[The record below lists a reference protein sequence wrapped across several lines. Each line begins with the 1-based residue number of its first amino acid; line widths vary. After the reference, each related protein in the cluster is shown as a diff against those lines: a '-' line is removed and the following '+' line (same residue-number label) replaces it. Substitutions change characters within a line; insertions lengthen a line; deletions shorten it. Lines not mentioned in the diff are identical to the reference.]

1 MMGGREVLLIALLG
15 LVVVQGQEKRRTSNN
30 CQVDMDCPD
39 NAFCRVSTYCVCKEG
54 YVYTAVNST
63 HKSCLK
69 EANFGEECTHNIQCQ
84 AILGTQSECKH
95 GVCRCV
101 PTAHWDVRCFETALV
116 GERCTV
122 DQNCYLGETGPE
134 QVAYC
139 VRGYCTCPLQSSP
152 RDNGTR
158 CVRDSGLGGPC
169 EDQLQC
175 AGAGLECQGTCQ
187 CRKNWV
193 AHNDSKICV
202 EAVHHLGEACEYD
215 VQCDALSGK
224 PEARSPGAALCLG
237 GVCQCA
243 YSARATGTPE
253 RCWQRKRPGQDC
265 VVDEECVSEEDEP
278 GYCLNGICTCKN
290 CSPDAKDFFG
300 GASTISRPP
309 VYIAAIIATV
319 AILRH

>member
-15 LVVVQGQEKRRTSNN
+15 LVVVQGQEKRKQPQYLKIGRTSNN

-202 EAVHHLGEACEYD
+202 EAKEIYRNTVCASSGRGMRIRCPVRCVIGKTGGKISWRCFMLRWCLSMRL
-215 VQCDALSGK
+215 QCTRNWYA
-224 PEARSPGAALCLG
+224 
-237 GVCQCA
+237 
-243 YSARATGTPE
+243 
-253 RCWQRKRPGQDC
+253 
-265 VVDEECVSEEDEP
+265 
-278 GYCLNGICTCKN
+278 
-290 CSPDAKDFFG
+290 
-300 GASTISRPP
+300 
-309 VYIAAIIATV
+309 
-319 AILRH
+319 